1 MNKLPIEIETKIWR
15 LYYSHLYYTN
25 IMLELH
31 NRINLCDQIVNNEIM
46 GLSQE
51 ICLLQFY
58 SEQLSKIYEHD
69 ELKQRL
75 FQVSFYNPTV
85 RFYNPIFMKNK

>member
-85 RFYNPIFMKNK
+85 GFYNPIFMKNK